1 MTMVQIGKV
10 TMAMSQWLVP
20 MPMAMRFAVRLAR
33 PVVVL
38 VMRVMDVTV
47 FMFER
52 FMAMVMLMALT
63 EVQPDAD
70 SHQRGG
76 NQQRYRNLLAEQ
88 SDC

>member
-20 MPMAMRFAVRLAR
+20 MPMAMRFAVWLAR
-33 PVVVL
+33 SVDVL

-52 FMAMVMLMALT
+52 FMAMVMLMAFA
-63 EVQPDAD
+63 EV
-70 SHQRGG
+70 
-76 NQQRYRNLLAEQ
+76 
-88 SDC
+88 